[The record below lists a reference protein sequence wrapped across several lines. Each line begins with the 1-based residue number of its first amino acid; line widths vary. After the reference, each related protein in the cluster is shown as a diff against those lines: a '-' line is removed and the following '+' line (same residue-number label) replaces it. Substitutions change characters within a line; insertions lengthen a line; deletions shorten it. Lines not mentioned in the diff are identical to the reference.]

1 MIKQFRERRHC
12 HPYMPYIFFGLELI
26 IYGELAYLIY
36 FILGSG
42 KPTYVVIALVFIYQL
57 TKSTQRLIYV
67 KKRCK
72 SAESYRKFQKKVHEK
87 MLKEALYKK
96 KFLIQTKS

>member
-36 FILGSG
+36 FILGDG
-42 KPTYVVIALVFIYQL
+42 ILTYVVIALVLSYQL
-57 TKSTQRLIYV
+57 TKSIKRLIYV
-67 KKRCK
+67 KNRCK
-72 SAESYRKFQKKVHEK
+72 SAEAYRKFQKKAQEK
-87 MLKEALYKK
+87 LLNESVK
-96 KFLIQTKS
+96 